1 MRFIILLLA
10 FALIAFANSETT
22 DADFAG
28 GLVGRTGND
37 GFLDE
42 LDYIDLE
49 ALGGSVR
56 CVGVGFDGANFWV
69 SDAQSGGGPLWIHVI
84 DGTTHNL
91 ITTFDQYETEVWGLR
106 DLCCDGTYMFGSQ
119 DNEVDY
125 YDIGTYE
132 YAGYYICNAVSP
144 NRAQGW
150 DGTYFYT
157 GSQSPDIFQVTWDGV
172 SGSTAS
178 YTTWSSAVGNGKTY
192 GAAWDAY
199 NNCLWVSTNNYDF
212 MLYQIDSNGDLI
224 AAHDYNIEIAGGCTP
239 GIYSG
244 SYDNQLWVLEQG
256 SPDAL
261 HCLETAPLA
270 LEPDTW
276 GSIKT
281 LF

>member
-1 MRFIILLLA
+1 MRFILILLA

-22 DADFAG
+22 DVDFVRGSVG
-28 GLVGRTGND
+28 GGGSD
-37 GFLDE
+37 AFLDQ
-42 LDYIDLE
+42 LDYIDLQDI
-49 ALGGSVR
+49 GGSQR

-84 DGTTHNL
+84 DGITHDN
-91 ITTFDQYETEVWGLR
+91 IITFDQYETTGWGMR
-106 DLCCDGTYMFGSQ
+106 DLCCDGTYIFGSQ

-125 YDIGTYE
+125 YDIGTYT

-144 NRAQGW
+144 NRAQAW
-150 DGTYFYT
+150 DGTHFYT
-157 GSQSPDIFQVTWDGV
+157 GSGSPNVYQVTWDGV
-172 SGSTAS
+172 SGSTAT
-178 YTTWSSAVGNGKTY
+178 YTTWSTAVANGKTY
-192 GAAWDAY
+192 GGAWDSY

-212 MLYQIDSNGDLI
+212 LLYQIDSDGSLI
-224 AAHDYNIEIAGGCTP
+224 AEHTYNIEIAGGCTP

-256 SPDAL
+256 DPDAL
-261 HCLETAPLA
+261 YCYETAPLA
-270 LEPDTW
+270 LEPDSW